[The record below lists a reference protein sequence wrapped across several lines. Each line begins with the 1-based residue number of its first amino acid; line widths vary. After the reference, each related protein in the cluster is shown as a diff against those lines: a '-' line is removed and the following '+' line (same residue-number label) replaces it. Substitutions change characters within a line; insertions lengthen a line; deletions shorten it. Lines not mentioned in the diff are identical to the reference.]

1 MRVLLALISNDLKLA
16 FRDKVVIFFNY
27 GFPLV
32 FFFGFAEMMNAQTEG
47 AIYYVLSTVTI
58 VGVLGNGLFGA
69 GMRAVQERENQILR
83 RFKVA
88 PITPTPI
95 LCASIISGV
104 LVYIPTLGVLL
115 TLAHYFYSLPL
126 PTTWPSLIVLIV
138 LGTAA
143 FRSMGLILAAVANS
157 SQESNILIQVF
168 YMPML
173 FLSGATFPITMI
185 PNWAQVLSQYLP
197 ASYLVVAFKGV
208 LTQEESLA
216 DHSVEVGALII
227 TLCLSLFI
235 ASRLFR
241 WDKNERIPSS
251 AKLSVLIALSPFLVL
266 GTYHFLSGDQYI
278 QRTKQLW
285 EVGEKS
291 KVIENTLEREQVTNS
306 PTH

>member
-27 GFPLV
+27 GFPLI

-208 LTQEESLA
+208 LIQEESLA
-216 DHSVEVGALII
+216 DNSVEVGALII

-285 EVGEKS
+285 EVEKKS